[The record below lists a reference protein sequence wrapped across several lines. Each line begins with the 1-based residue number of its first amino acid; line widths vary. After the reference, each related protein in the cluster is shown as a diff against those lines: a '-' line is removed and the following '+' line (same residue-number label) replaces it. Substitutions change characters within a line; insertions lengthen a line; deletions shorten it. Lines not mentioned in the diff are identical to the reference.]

1 MFPKYLI
8 EYQNVKIEKSRE
20 KSTKNNHESNVF
32 LKRKTNTVEKILF
45 ITSFTVLTFQLCKIP
60 FSMKL
65 QLLADPLLI
74 KTKSKLLKLFLY
86 GNPTYSANDNKLF
99 LDATL
104 KYNLETSRFDGP
116 IF

>member
-1 MFPKYLI
+1 
-8 EYQNVKIEKSRE
+8 
-20 KSTKNNHESNVF
+20 
-32 LKRKTNTVEKILF
+32 
-45 ITSFTVLTFQLCKIP
+45 
-60 FSMKL
+60 MKL

-86 GNPTYSANDNKLF
+86 GNPTYSVNDNKLI